1 MKVRIAFFSA
11 LFSFSCLAYAG
22 GSEPAL
28 IPFPSKVV
36 QHEGQLLVGP
46 GTTLRVAPSDAAG
59 LRVAHALADMLA
71 RMGGPTLAV
80 DDGSTTSGRAAK
92 GASVIAIRLDPN
104 AAVSQREGY
113 VLDVSP
119 DGASIVARDE
129 SGLYYGAVTLWQLLT
144 ANPNSTPF
152 AAPAVH
158 IEDWPQFAWR
168 GLMIDSA
175 RHMQS
180 VTEIEGILDQM
191 ALHKL
196 NTLHW
201 HLTDDQGWRI
211 EIKRY
216 PALTSIGAWRT
227 PPDAGKDGEPTR
239 YGGYYTQDEIR
250 QVVAYAAARHI
261 TILPELDMPGH
272 AQAAVASYPQF
283 GVTGE
288 RPAVSTDWGIN
299 PYLYNVDDNTLQFLQ
314 NVLDEVMALFPS
326 SYIHLGGDE
335 AIKDQWEASPAV
347 QAKMRAL
354 GLKNADQLQSWFM
367 GRLGRY
373 LHDRGRHLIGWDE
386 ILDGGVPGDA
396 AVMSWRGTSGI
407 EKAIHAGHDVVVAP
421 DPYLYLDYV
430 QSARDDETAGRLPVR
445 SLQSVYDFRVAPKGL
460 SAQQAQRILGAQANV
475 WTEHMPSDAH
485 LQHAIFPR
493 LDAVAEI
500 VWTPVDKQNWQ
511 RFLARLPAQLDRY
524 RRQDVHYADSAF
536 AVNID
541 LNRQQALATG
551 KARVSLSNQIGN
563 ETIHYTVD
571 GTAPGAN
578 SPVYTAP
585 FVVKLPATVRAVT
598 MTGTGQALAE
608 PRERVIDDESLRSVT
623 GNELSACPT
632 PNVDEMRA
640 QPMPDATSF
649 APVYTLNNFDSCR
662 LSRAVPLDGVRSISV
677 DLARLPR
684 NVALAHD
691 AHLIVQRK
699 AATPHGE
706 MELRVDRCNGP
717 AFATVPLPDPASSP
731 SAFALQAALPPTH
744 GMHAVCILTTT
755 SPQDPYYGV
764 GRLQL
769 HSAGVAPAKESP

>member
-1 MKVRIAFFSA
+1 MNVRIALFGA

-22 GSEPAL
+22 GNEPPL
-28 IPFPSKVV
+28 IPLPSQVD
-36 QHEGQLLVGP
+36 QHEGQLVVGP
-46 GTTLRVAPSDAAG
+46 GTTFRTDPSDAAA
-59 LRVAHALADMLA
+59 LRVAHALSDMLA
-71 RMGGPTLAV
+71 GMGGPSLPVAE
-80 DDGSTTSGRAAK
+80 GSAAPERAAK
-92 GASVIAIRLDPN
+92 GASSIVIRLDPS
-104 AAVSQREGY
+104 APVAHAEGY

-119 DGASIVARDE
+119 GEARIVARDE

-144 ANPNSTPF
+144 ANQSGNTF
-152 AAPAVH
+152 TAQAVH

-180 VTEIEGILDQM
+180 VAEIERLLDQM
-191 ALHKL
+191 ALLKL

-216 PALTSIGAWRT
+216 PELTRIGAWRT
-227 PPDAGKDGEPTR
+227 PPDAGKDGEPAR
-239 YGGYYTQDEIR
+239 YGGYYTQEQIK

-261 TILPELDMPGH
+261 TIVPELDMPGH

-299 PYLYNVDDNTLQFLQ
+299 PYLYNVDDGTQQFLE

-326 SYIHLGGDE
+326 TYIHLGGDE
-335 AIKDQWEASPAV
+335 AIKDQWDNSPTV
-347 QAKMRAL
+347 QAKMRSL

-367 GRLGRY
+367 GRLGQY
-373 LHDRGRHLIGWDE
+373 LHDHGRRLIGWDE

-396 AVMSWRGTSGI
+396 AVMSWRGTSGV

-430 QSARDDETAGRLPVR
+430 QSAREDETAGRLPVR
-445 SLQSVYDFRVAPKGL
+445 SLQSVYTFQVAPKGL
-460 SAQQAQRILGAQANV
+460 APQQAQRVLGAQANV
-475 WTEHMPSDAH
+475 WTEHMPTDAH

-493 LDAVAEI
+493 LDALAEI
-500 VWTPVDKQNWQ
+500 VWTPGKRQDWQ
-511 RFLARLPAQLDRY
+511 SFLARLPAQLDRY
-524 RRQDVHYADSAF
+524 RRQDIRYADSAF

-541 LNRQQALATG
+541 VNRQQALATG
-551 KARVSLSNQIGN
+551 KAKVTLSNQIGG

-571 GTAPGAN
+571 GTLPDAKAPI
-578 SPVYTAP
+578 YKTP
-585 FVVKLPATVRAVT
+585 FTVTLPATIRAIT
-598 MTGTGQALAE
+598 TTGTGEVLAE
-608 PRERVIDDESLRSVT
+608 ARERVLDDESLHSVS
-623 GNELSACPT
+623 GNELTACPT
-632 PNVDEMRA
+632 PDVDEMRA
-640 QPMPDATSF
+640 QPMPDSTSF
-649 APVYTLNNFDSCR
+649 APVYIINNFDACR
-662 LSRAVPLDGVRSISV
+662 LSHPLPLDGVTGIDV

-691 AHLIVQRK
+691 AHLVVQRK

-706 MELRVDRCNGP
+706 LELRVDHCKGP
-717 AFATVPLPDPASSP
+717 AFAVIPLPDPANSP
-731 SAFALQAALPPTH
+731 AAFTLQAKLPPVH
-744 GMHAVCILTTT
+744 GMHAVCVLTTT
-755 SPQDPYYGV
+755 APSDPYYGV

-769 HSAGVAPAKESP
+769 RSAGTPPAKEGP